1 MKTESQDAATLFP
14 ESWLEA
20 QRGIVQRGIAA
31 GWIIPPAPA
40 PKIES
45 RVAKRKKKSRHG

>member
-31 GWIIPPAPA
+31 GWIIPPAP
-40 PKIES
+40 KIES